1 MLRDGEAC
9 EVVNVSEAVLEEIV
23 RVLREKW
30 TRYERQL
37 EEFKRS
43 LEEKKTATR
52 KTEREKL
59 VKKILEYVEQPP
71 ALQ

>member
-1 MLRDGEAC
+1 
-9 EVVNVSEAVLEEIV
+9 VINVSEALLEEIA

-37 EEFKRS
+37 EEFERS

>member
-1 MLRDGEAC
+1 
-9 EVVNVSEAVLEEIV
+9 VINVSEALLEEIA

-37 EEFKRS
+37 EEFERS

-59 VKKILEYVEQPP
+59 VKKILEYIEQPP

>member
-1 MLRDGEAC
+1 
-9 EVVNVSEAVLEEIV
+9 VINVSEAVLEEIV
-23 RVLREKW
+23 RVLSEKR

-43 LEEKKTATR
+43 LEEKTITAG
-52 KTEREKL
+52 KIERGKL
-59 VKKILEYVEQPP
+59 VKKILEYVEQTP

>member
-1 MLRDGEAC
+1 
-9 EVVNVSEAVLEEIV
+9 VINVSEALLEEIA

-37 EEFKRS
+37 EEFERS

-59 VKKILEYVEQPP
+59 VKKILEYVKQPP